1 MSQENVEVVRAGM
14 DAWNRGDWDEA
25 LKDAAPDIEIDN
37 SSNIGEW
44 RGVHRGHDQIR
55 QLWRSFLEPWESVWN
70 EIDEVIDAGDRVVT
84 CQTGHLRGR
93 DGIEVTTKTS
103 FVWTFRDG
111 VVTHIEAFNE
121 RAKALKAAGL
131 SE

>member
-1 MSQENVEVVRAGM
+1 MSQETIELIRASL
-14 DAWNRGDWDEA
+14 DALNRRDFDAA
-25 LKDAAPDIEIDN
+25 LKDTAPDFEIDA

-55 QLWRSFLEPWESVWN
+55 QLWQGFFEPWNSVRL
-70 EIDEVIDAGDRVVT
+70 EIDEVIDAGDRVVICGT
-84 CQTGHLRGR
+84 AYFRGR
-93 DGIEVTTKTS
+93 DGIEVTAKQS

-111 VVTHIEAFNE
+111 VVTHLKAFNE
-121 RAKALKAAGL
+121 RAEALESAGL